1 MTCHMSLDLGGYVLH
16 ALEQRQEH
24 AVEQHLVEC
33 DECLEELG
41 ELAFTA
47 SLLALVRPEDAEML
61 DGPDPAESASP
72 PSALPRP
79 ARPGPAAWTRV
90 GERWW
95 LRWPRSHGSA
105 AIPVGHLLDGHDQA
119 AQTVVLRGVGPAP
132 RARAEVS
139 MVARDG
145 GTGLHLTLSGAPKHG
160 WCSLVARAAD
170 GRSEIAATWPADG
183 LGRVDVSGSTAIP
196 AAQLSELSVVT
207 DTGRRLVRIPS
218 APPELLT
225 TDNHWRNR

>member
-16 ALEQRQEH
+16 ALEQREEY

-41 ELAFTA
+41 ELAFAA
-47 SLLALVRPEDAEML
+47 SLLALVQPEDAEML
-61 DGPDPAESASP
+61 DGPDLVEPVSP
-72 PSALPRP
+72 PSAPTAVP
-79 ARPGPAAWTRV
+79 SGRPGPGRSTNRLLRRAVMAAVAAVVV
-90 GERWW
+90 G
-95 LRWPRSHGSA
+95 LA
-105 AIPVGHLLDGHDQA
+105 AVPAIHVLDGHDQP
-119 AQTVVLRGVGPAP
+119 AQAVVLRGVGPAP
-132 RARAEVS
+132 RARAEVTL
-139 MVARDG
+139 VARDG

-183 LGRVDVSGSTAIP
+183 FGRVEVSGSTAIP

-207 DTGRRLVRIPS
+207 DTGRRLVSIPVPHLS
-218 APPELLT
+218 S
-225 TDNHWRNR
+225 

>member
-1 MTCHMSLDLGGYVLH
+1 MTCHMGLDLGGYVLH
-16 ALEQRQEH
+16 ALEQRAEH
-24 AVEQHLVEC
+24 AVEQHLLEC
-33 DECLEELG
+33 DECFEELG

-47 SLLALVRPEDAEML
+47 SLLALVRPEDAAML
-61 DGPDPAESASP
+61 EGPEPLASATPRSA
-72 PSALPRP
+72 PSAPPP
-79 ARPGPAAWTRV
+79 ARPGPGRHVRHLRRGAVVAALAAV
-90 GERWW
+90 AMV
-95 LRWPRSHGSA
+95 SA

-119 AQTVVLRGVGPAP
+119 AQTVVLRGVGPAS

-139 MVARDG
+139 IVARDG

-183 LGRVDVSGSTAIP
+183 LGRVEVSGRTDIP

-207 DTGRRLVRIPS
+207 DTGRRLVSIPV
-218 APPELLT
+218 PPMSS
-225 TDNHWRNR
+225 